1 MNFHPTLLAFIH
13 THAHRHRGRNPVLP
27 LRPPPTLPRY
37 FSKGIPRGL
46 PKHSDSCIP
55 PQQRHVFPSWLPPH
69 CLWTAVTWSLPPL
82 MPHKDSQE
90 NNPFCCFS
98 QRPIRMEIHAIHPS
112 SPHSSSGL
120 ALTRWHFSPSWVTML
135 KFPGTSRNTNTYKW
149 WWEKITLIYLF
160 WCRPTPRIY

>member
-55 PQQRHVFPSWLPPH
+55 PQQRHVFPAWLPPH

-90 NNPFCCFS
+90 NNPFCLFQSETNQDGDPC
-98 QRPIRMEIHAIHPS
+98 H
-112 SPHSSSGL
+112 SPL
-120 ALTRWHFSPSWVTML
+120 FSPLLLWPCPDPLTFLSFLSYNAEVPWHIKEHEHLQMMMGENNIDLSLLV
-135 KFPGTSRNTNTYKW
+135 
-149 WWEKITLIYLF
+149 
-160 WCRPTPRIY
+160 